1 MHGFFG
7 RPALAGLLILMS
19 VMACNYPNAN
29 ATEDVAGTKV
39 AETLTAFASGASVQ
53 QAASTDTAA
62 PVPTDIQPP
71 SATPTQAKPV
81 VIHDALCSQGPGNNY
96 EVVSSVKTGTVVEI
110 IGRGS
115 IAGWFIITNPI
126 YHDPCWIASVNLQID
141 PGFNVSGLRVYNP
154 PSSPTPRPTRTPVP
168 TP

>member
-1 MHGFFG
+1 
-7 RPALAGLLILMS
+7 MS
-19 VMACNYPNAN
+19 VLACNYPNPN

-39 AETLTAFASGASVQ
+39 AETLTAFASGASAP
-53 QAASTDTAA
+53 QAASTATETAA
-62 PVPTDIQPP
+62 PVPTDTQPP

-141 PGFNVSGLRVYNP
+141 PGFNVAGLRVYNP
-154 PSSPTPRPTRTPVP
+154 PSSPTPKPTRTPVP